1 MCHHTAVSTAA
12 SLPTSTFAPLRVA
25 PFRRLWVASIISHMG
40 TFLLLVAAPWLMLEL
55 TGSPLMVSLVTASL
69 ALPRLLLTLPAGAW
83 ADAVDRR
90 ILAMFGNWGAAA
102 AGAVL
107 AVLAWQDAITP
118 ALLLMLCGALGTGT
132 AVAIPAYQTLIP
144 ELVEDRLVPAATA
157 LNSAAFN
164 VARAAGPAIGGA
176 FVAAGRADMA
186 FGVDAASFLV
196 VVVMLLGA
204 PSMGQAD
211 RAGLGVLRSTRTGL
225 RYVRF
230 TRPLLL
236 MFGAGAAFTLTATS
250 VQTLLPTVVQDDLR
264 LQADAF
270 GYLLGAFGA
279 GALVGAL
286 TRERA
291 RARVPDL
298 LPWSIAGVGVCGV
311 AFGLAPSPWVAAV
324 ALVLGGVLW
333 VWTLTTMSAT
343 VQLMAPRWVRGR
355 AVSIYL
361 LAILGVQP
369 FGAVLAGTTAEALGS
384 GHAVA
389 VLCAL
394 TVGVGIVASRV
405 DLPVLGEVAPPALPE
420 DWVAPRHEPSVAG
433 TPVVVE
439 TTWRIEPGD
448 TGAFF
453 AVLRDLRRHRLR
465 TGAERWGAYRH
476 ADDPFR
482 ITESFQVHD
491 WDEHLGQHRRLD
503 AEAATTLRRARA
515 FDRDGGPVTVHL
527 AGLDLTDPDGHRL
540 HGNELT
546 QHAVLHAHDGS
557 VPLHA
562 GLETGELV
570 VPTSAAGAGQSL
582 DDLGADGDQRGR
594 GDTQLQ

>member
-1 MCHHTAVSTAA
+1 M
-12 SLPTSTFAPLRVA
+12 PTSTFAPLRVVA
-25 PFRRLWVASIISHMG
+25 FRRLWAASVISHLG

-69 ALPRLLLTLPAGAW
+69 ALPRLILTLPAGAW
-83 ADAVDRR
+83 ADAIDRR
-90 ILAMFGNWGAAA
+90 VLAMFGNWVAAA
-102 AGAVL
+102 SVAVL
-107 AVLAWQDAITP
+107 AVLTWQDAITP
-118 ALLLMLCGALGTGT
+118 ALLLMFCGAIGTGT

-164 VARAAGPAIGGA
+164 VARAVGPAIGGA
-176 FVAAGRADMA
+176 FVAADRAELA
-186 FGVDAASFLV
+186 FGLDAISFLV
-196 VVVMLLGA
+196 VVLVLVGA
-204 PSMGQAD
+204 PSLGQAD

-236 MFGAGAAFTLTATS
+236 MFGTGAAFTLTATS
-250 VQTLLPTVVQDDLR
+250 VQTLLPTVVQDDLG
-264 LQADAF
+264 LQADGF
-270 GYLLGAFGA
+270 GYLLGAFSV

-291 RARVPDL
+291 RSVVRDL
-298 LPWSIAGVGVCGV
+298 LPWSVVAFGVCGV
-311 AFGLAPSPWVAAV
+311 VFGLARTPGLAAG
-324 ALVLGGVLW
+324 ALVLAGVAW

-361 LAILGVQP
+361 LSILGVQP
-369 FGAVLAGTTAEALGS
+369 FGAVVAGVMAESLGS
-384 GHAVA
+384 GLTVA
-389 VLCAL
+389 VLCGGTIAIGL
-394 TVGVGIVASRV
+394 VASRA

-420 DWVAPRHEPSVAG
+420 DWVAPQHELAVAG
-433 TPVVVE
+433 SPVVVE
-439 TTWRIEPGD
+439 TTWRIDPAD
-448 TGAFF
+448 TSEFF
-453 AVLRDLRRHRLR
+453 AALRDLRRHRLR
-465 TGAERWGAYRH
+465 TGAERWGAFRH

-491 WDEHLGQHRRLD
+491 WDEHLAQHRRLD
-503 AEAATTLRRARA
+503 TEAVDTLRRARS
-515 FDRDGGPVTVHL
+515 FDRDGGPVTIHL
-527 AGLDLTDPDGHRL
+527 AGLDLADPDGHRL

-546 QHAVLHAHDGS
+546 QHAMLHASDGS

-562 GLETGELV
+562 GLQTGELV
-570 VPTSAAGAGQSL
+570 VPASRSARGARQVL
-582 DDLGADGDQRGR
+582 DDLAADGDQGGR
-594 GDTQLQ
+594 GDAQLQ